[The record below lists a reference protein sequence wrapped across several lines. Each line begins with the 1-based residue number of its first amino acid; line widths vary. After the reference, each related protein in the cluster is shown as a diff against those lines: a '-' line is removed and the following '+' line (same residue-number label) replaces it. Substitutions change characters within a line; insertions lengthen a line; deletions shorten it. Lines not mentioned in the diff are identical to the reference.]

1 MADPNI
7 KRVIIPE
14 GDLYN
19 MVIKNDQVQ
28 YLVRYRIIS
37 EDKTRTSEW
46 SPIYHLSAGTV
57 AEKFGDTEIQVHM
70 SISGGNVNVVWDNIP
85 DFTGYS
91 IDIYVEY
98 SNDPGEYLYSGTAS
112 GNSYSFLEP
121 ESPVTVTDIAL
132 QVSTTVK
139 TYNPAAQ
146 IPTVMV

>member
-1 MADPNI
+1 MADANI

-57 AEKFGDTEIQVHM
+57 AEKFAGTQIQLHM
-70 SISGGNVNVVWDNIP
+70 KTSGSNKIIVWDNIP
-85 DFTGYS
+85 DFTGYAL
-91 IDIYVEY
+91 DIYAEY
-98 SNDPGEYLYSGTAS
+98 SDNPGDYLYSGTAT
-112 GNSYSFLEP
+112 GNTYTFLAP
-121 ESPVTVTDIAL
+121 TDPVTVTDIAL
-132 QVSTTVK
+132 QVSAATK
-139 TYNPAAQ
+139 EYNPAAQ